1 MSVPFFSAFSASPL
15 ASPLTHSPSHCFSSS
30 FFFVLWRAVVPYSQ
44 ADCPYPL
51 QFNER
56 GTVADGSLSLTADEQ
71 ICVYPC
77 PAPMFTPSDWHASAG
92 ITISLASTLHSFLS
106 FHSFAHHSLVSRA

>member
-1 MSVPFFSAFSASPL
+1 M
-15 ASPLTHSPSHCFSSS
+15 
-30 FFFVLWRAVVPYSQ
+30 PYSQ

-92 ITISLASTLHSFLS
+92 ITISLASTFHSFLR
-106 FHSFAHHSLVSRA
+106 SLNLLPFIRSPPACECRSQSCRQR